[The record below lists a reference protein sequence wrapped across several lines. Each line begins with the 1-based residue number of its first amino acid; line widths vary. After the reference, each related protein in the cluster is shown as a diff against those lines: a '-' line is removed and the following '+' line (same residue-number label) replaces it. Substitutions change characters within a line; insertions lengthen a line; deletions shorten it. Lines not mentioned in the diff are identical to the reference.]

1 MLPRWIAGLLALVA
15 LVGAVMLWLFPA
27 ATGPYSATHGPR
39 TALRDKQASQIV
51 AYVLVAG
58 ATALTGITSS
68 HPAHLPSFPLA
79 EDSPGPPLL
88 QSRLEFDCTLL
99 C

>member
-15 LVGAVMLWLFPA
+15 LVGAVMLWLFPLG
-27 ATGPYSATHGPR
+27 TGSYTATHGPT
-39 TALRDKQASQIV
+39 TAFRDKQASQIV

-58 ATALTGITSS
+58 ATALTGITLC

-79 EDSPGPPLL
+79 EDSPGPPPPE
-88 QSRLEFDCTLL
+88 SRLEFDCTLL